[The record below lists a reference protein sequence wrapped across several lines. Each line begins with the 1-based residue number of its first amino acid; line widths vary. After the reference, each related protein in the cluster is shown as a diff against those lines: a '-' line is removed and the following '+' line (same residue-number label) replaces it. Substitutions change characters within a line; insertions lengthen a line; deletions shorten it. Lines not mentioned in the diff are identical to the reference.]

1 MSTHRSSF
9 RLPEPGAVPPRD
21 PLLLWRYVA
30 AQWRRAFG
38 LNVTQINEL
47 LYVGGEF
54 RASQWPQLHAHGIRA
69 VLSLQAERVDAFEG
83 PAPDSTLRVA
93 VEDFHP
99 PTIDQLHHAVAF
111 IQAAHAQELPVFIHC
126 HAGVGRAPLTASA
139 YLMTR
144 GLSAHESLT
153 YIKRARP
160 IVRLNA
166 RQMRRLHEWQ
176 QHLHAQRNDDS
187 S

>member
-9 RLPEPGAVPPRD
+9 RLPEPGAAPPHD
-21 PLLLWRYVA
+21 PLLLWRYFA
-30 AQWRRAFG
+30 AQWRRVFG
-38 LNVTQINEL
+38 LNVTQINKL
-47 LYVGGEF
+47 MYVGGEF
-54 RASQWPQLHAHGIRA
+54 RAAQWPQLHAHGIRA
-69 VLSLQAERVDAFEG
+69 VLSLQAERIDSFQG
-83 PAPDSTLRVA
+83 PSPESTLRVA

-99 PTIDQLHHAVAF
+99 PTMDQLQQAVAF
-111 IQAAHAQELPVFIHC
+111 IQAAHAKDLPVFIHC

-144 GLSAHESLT
+144 GLSAHEALT
-153 YIKRARP
+153 YIKQARP

-166 RQMRRLHEWQ
+166 RQMRRLREWE
-176 QHLHAQRNDDS
+176 QHLRAQRTDDS